1 MSEQQGRTNVT
12 NRLNGSYQAQIVNV
26 SHPDGLYMATI
37 RLIGL
42 WDAVLDEDLP
52 WAEFLL
58 PIGAKPSNGHVLPV
72 EAEDY
77 VWVDF
82 PRNGDT
88 RYPRITGSLYYAPEL
103 TSYLPDEVNGTAY
116 EPKRADGEPEPA
128 IYDRKDYLYDRFGLR
143 EHRTASG
150 GYSLTHK
157 ATGTAIEVT
166 NDGQMVIHT
175 EGNAFESATGDKTE
189 QFTGNLTI
197 TVKGDVTIKSDGS
210 AMVDAG
216 GDATVKAGGV
226 ATVEAG
232 ADLNLVAG
240 GNVNLEAGGN
250 FAVTAAAAP
259 WKLG

>member
-1 MSEQQGRTNVT
+1 MREQQGRTNVT
-12 NRLNGSYQAQIVNV
+12 NRLNGSYQAQVVNV
-26 SHPDGLYMATI
+26 SHPDGIYMASI
-37 RLIGL
+37 RLIKL
-42 WDAVLDEDLP
+42 WDAVRDGDLP

-72 EAEDY
+72 EPGDY

-88 RYPRITGSLYYAPEL
+88 RYPRITGSLYYAPDL

-116 EPKRADGEPEPA
+116 EPKRAEGEPKPA

-166 NDGQMVIHT
+166 SDGQMVIHT
-175 EGNAFESATGDKTE
+175 EGNAFESATGNKTE
-189 QFTGNLTI
+189 QYTGKLTI
-197 TVKGDVTIKSDGS
+197 NVKGDAIIKSDG
-210 AMVDAG
+210 A
-216 GDATVKAGGV
+216 
-226 ATVEAG
+226 ATVEAS

-240 GNVNLEAGGN
+240 GNVNLQAGGN
-250 FAVTAAAAP
+250 FAVIAAAAP